1 MDSRGLLK
9 TNIVRPDYLLGEILI
24 KLFTLGIFSVESG
37 AKAYFELILIIATLC
52 ASGYILWWH
61 IPLLLA
67 TIIFGTLAAG
77 MFSVLAP
84 QYLLGPNSIEADK
97 LILKSLKKISEDNL
111 KEISKLSGQAL
122 KERLICFCKAQKI
135 LEDYSNLASNIAE
148 LDKVLDNIK
157 QSRYTATEKIEVEIK
172 EEAYRRKQSEDLEKQ
187 YKANESRQRKEQE
200 DRDKGIQEAYQEKIR
215 HEAKFKAQQE
225 ERRKEA
231 QAAKIK
237 ENNEQKRIWNEW
249 LNDQRMREDF
259 TGGCPPDNQYDPPQC
274 RPGYPI
280 KVTIAKKKDGF
291 DGIIWQPSDGK
302 YDSVVNFKWCYESVR
317 EAKNERGKYRFRR
330 PSFDKD

>member
-1 MDSRGLLK
+1 MKYRDLPSIRSFQP
-9 TNIVRPDYLLGEILI
+9 IYLLVEVLI
-24 KLFTLGIFSVESG
+24 ELFTLGIFSVESG
-37 AKAYFELILIIATLC
+37 AKAYFELVFVIAVLC
-52 ASGYILWWH
+52 ASGYILWWQ

-84 QYLLGPNSIEADK
+84 QYLLGPNSIESDE
-97 LILKSLKKISEDNL
+97 LILKSLKKISEYNL
-111 KEISKLSGQAL
+111 EQISNLSGQAL
-122 KERLICFCKAQKI
+122 EERLICFYKAQKI
-135 LEDYSNLASNIAE
+135 LEDHPNLASNIAE

-225 ERRKEA
+225 EQRKEA
-231 QAAKIK
+231 EAAKIR

-259 TGGCPPDNQYDPPQC
+259 TGGCPPDNQYDPPRC

-280 KVTIAKKKDGF
+280 KVTLEKKKDGF
-291 DGIIWQPSDGK
+291 DGIIWQPSDKK
-302 YDSVVNFKWCYESVR
+302 YNSIIRFKWCYESVK
-317 EAKNERGKYRFRR
+317 EAKNESGKYKFRR
-330 PSFDKD
+330 PLFDKE